1 MAEIIVGSEA
11 VASGVVTRGKLRWNY
26 RAIFPD
32 VYVPC
37 TAQLTLRD
45 RTIAAWLWSGRRA
58 VIAGRA
64 AAALHGARW
73 VDELA
78 PIELIWTNNHPP
90 LGVITRNERL
100 ADDETTPSG
109 PSS

>member
-73 VDELA
+73 VDEPVVGDGNLVTA
-78 PIELIWTNNHPP
+78 QVPKDLPEFCRAIIAAL
-90 LGVITRNERL
+90 RER
-100 ADDETTPSG
+100 
-109 PSS
+109 